1 MKSTWDFLLQPILLL
16 MIAVVACTLWL
27 IVPVQSAGLPVSLP
41 VSPVRAAVVEK
52 QFQQAPEQ
60 EPRNEPPLAES
71 ALLLKNAESL
81 KKDREATQRESKAI
95 AQEQQSV
102 FVSIQQQQRRL
113 EGFKTGLGT
122 LDRIQTTLRTQ
133 AEKVVEA
140 ERLESALQKKK
151 ADLAKLETEL
161 NTTESPFAR
170 QVTSLPRAKPANKIP
185 VLVELFRERAI
196 PVDKKHFHLD
206 IPTWSG
212 PTLATRTDIGET
224 AEQIRSPASSFAK
237 FLDRIKP
244 DKQYV
249 ACLLNDD
256 SFNIFRE
263 VRAMARARG
272 IAVGWEPIDSS
283 AGRITIHPIHFS
295 KGPAKAAQ
303 TEKGKDAP
311 RVTAIIE

>member
-1 MKSTWDFLLQPILLL
+1 MPPILLL
-16 MIAVVACTLWL
+16 MIAVFAGTVWL
-27 IVPVQSAGLPVSLP
+27 IVPVQSKGPP
-41 VSPVRAAVVEK
+41 ESPIRPAVVER
-52 QFQQAPEQ
+52 QFQPVPEQ
-60 EPRNEPPLAES
+60 EPLLAES

-81 KKDREATQRESKAI
+81 RKDREAAQRESKAV
-95 AQEQQSV
+95 ALEQQRI
-102 FVSIQQQQRRL
+102 FVSFQQQQRRL
-113 EGFKTGLGT
+113 ESFKSGLGN
-122 LDRIQTTLRTQ
+122 LDAIQTTLRTQ
-133 AEKVVEA
+133 AEKVLEA
-140 ERLESALQKKK
+140 ERLESALLKKK
-151 ADLAKLETEL
+151 ADLAKLESEVNSTQ
-161 NTTESPFAR
+161 SPFAR
-170 QVTSLPRAKPANKIP
+170 QIGSLPRATPANKVP

-206 IPTWSG
+206 IPMLSG

-224 AEQIRSPASSFAK
+224 AEQILSPASSFAK

-263 VRAMARARG
+263 VRTMAKARG

-283 AGRITIHPIHFS
+283 SGRITIHPIHFS